1 MQVLWAAAV
10 LIDIIFWLLFDWCR
24 LSHLYFTCFL
34 TDFLLCKY
42 CKNGTSSTVFF
53 KCYCHFLVFQ
63 CICSKRTVVLNR
75 HSDSVV
81 MKTEFALN
89 LFAAWSRFYL
99 CIGIPFYK
107 WFYCVI
113 VYSRRCR
120 TKYKAMKP
128 EVIDALNKMKV
139 ILLLG
144 STL

>member
-107 WFYCVI
+107 WFTVWLSTA
-113 VYSRRCR
+113 VDAAPN
-120 TKYKAMKP
+120 TKLSSQKSLMP
-128 EVIDALNKMKV
+128 WIRWR
-139 ILLLG
+139 
-144 STL
+144 